1 MADDDSEFPEHKHE
15 EARRD
20 IGSQVQTKRKF
31 GIGSGDALVTGTLQG
46 VGDPPFFLLYK
57 IVGRD
62 NRTLLA
68 YPGGCP
74 KYRLVDE
81 DPGPSSQPSVSSD
94 PGPAGGRRRKTR
106 RRRRSTY
113 ARTSKRLRR
122 RTARA
127 SASSRARRARRL

>member
-1 MADDDSEFPEHKHE
+1 MADDDSEFPEHAHE

-81 DPGPSSQPSVSSD
+81 DPANSQPSVSSD